1 MYRRTFEPQ
10 SGIPANYRG
19 WSAEKQ
25 PCTRQQEMR
34 NCHPEPREC
43 GCAQEARNRNPEQRD
58 CGCAQEA
65 RNCITE
71 SKECGC
77 MSGREQAP
85 SPCSPSPC
93 KQSRDSDLL
102 LLGARALILLT
113 KGR

>member
-19 WSAEKQ
+19 WAAEKQ
-25 PCTRQQEMR
+25 PCTRQ
-34 NCHPEPREC
+34 
-43 GCAQEARNRNPEQRD
+43 QEARNRNPEQRD

-102 LLGARALILLT
+102 LLGALALILLT